1 MKIQKAYYD
10 RWFIPAEDRI
20 MLPETQKLLDD
31 FYSPFNIELAELMD
45 DQRFLFERVERP
57 TEASEETV
65 TEKEPSQE
73 VKEGQ
78 IQGHKSHDDSSKVRK
93 AATETQKTHKE
104 NKSENENETNDKT

>member
-57 TEASEETV
+57 TEAGEETV
-65 TEKEPSQE
+65 TEKEPSKE

-78 IQGHKSHDDSSKVRK
+78 IPGHKSHDDSSKVRK
-93 AATETQKTHKE
+93 AATEAQKTHKE